1 MRDDLVFHYK
11 LARPVTFTRNH
22 TSLVRFRQVRSAVA
36 APFGSVHTPSSA
48 FSSRPRLPSDL
59 DIDVSQVASQPRP
72 SLLTDSWLRAYCEQL
87 RGTVHVLNLHAIM
100 CFVLCPVIRRRV
112 VSPCVSVCS
121 GKFSLSRTLSR
132 RSRSS
137 SHSSSR
143 VPARPASVRFALL
156 RRIRVSGGRIAD
168 PGRCPSLPAE
178 NPPRPSRPA
187 PCLPGRGGPVYFS
200 PIA

>member
-72 SLLTDSWLRAYCEQL
+72 SLSPERSLR
-87 RGTVHVLNLHAIM
+87 
-100 CFVLCPVIRRRV
+100 
-112 VSPCVSVCS
+112 SPRT
-121 GKFSLSRTLSR
+121 RTLSLLPRALSPTVSYLSLPLDR
-132 RSRSS
+132 RSDSLSPRASS
-137 SHSSSR
+137 
-143 VPARPASVRFALL
+143 PPL
-156 RRIRVSGGRIAD
+156 
-168 PGRCPSLPAE
+168 SLPLDRRSLVELTLGLCRMRGAE
-178 NPPRPSRPA
+178 HLPS
-187 PCLPGRGGPVYFS
+187 VS
-200 PIA
+200 S